1 MLHTMKRREVDRQR
15 KMRLLETSL
24 PGVMGKLSNDP
35 LSVPSAVALSAGLR
49 SSLVL
54 AVGLAGTLATGCAKH
69 PPPTPDQA
77 PPSTSASSPSASPA
91 PPSSAAPLASGA
103 TATSAVHDAG
113 ADGPEPPPGPML
125 GALFPQTPVMSDMDW
140 PVKDDPRHPE
150 KKRDHGAIRIGY
162 IRQGGKVAV
171 VPEAHPKQNC
181 PEGWYELV
189 DGGFVCGR
197 YATLDMNH
205 PRLRLAAH
213 PPYLDQPL
221 PYQYGYNITNG
232 TPLYRSLPS
241 REDRV
246 RLEPWLKPRPKVK
259 APPSPAAQAANGP
272 DAGLTP
278 TAIAVALAA
287 ANGNPADPLGVLE
300 SQDAGTPWYLRDFDG
315 GKPQITLDELRGE
328 EGGPISRRMVKGF
341 YLALDK
347 EVDTGTNKSVKWWR
361 TTAGLLAPYERIFVS
376 KPLTDFHGVWL
387 GQEPTKED
395 LDSQTAVTPDGGP
408 SPTPRPSK
416 KIDFPVAFILWG
428 HAHKYTLSED
438 KKKATATEGI
448 RRFAAVQLTGQD
460 ATVAGH
466 HYIETIDGWWMRESE
481 GTVAR
486 TTTPPK
492 DLAPNEKWVDVNL
505 KTETL
510 VAFEGDKPVFA
521 TLVSTGR
528 INDDDKEKD
537 HRTRPGTFRIREK
550 HVAATMD
557 GDVASDGPY
566 SIEDVPWIM
575 YFNGSIALHGA
586 FWHSNFGHVQSH
598 GCVNLAPADARTLFG
613 WTEPQLPKGWHG
625 VEATADKP
633 GTRVV
638 VHDPVESHPHWAE

>member
-1 MLHTMKRREVDRQR
+1 
-15 KMRLLETSL
+15 
-24 PGVMGKLSNDP
+24 MGKSTEH
-35 LSVPSAVALSAGLR
+35 VPETPAAPAVGTRMPRRALRPMSAVLVGSMATAALVA
-49 SSLVL
+49 
-54 AVGLAGTLATGCAKH
+54 CAKSPSPPDNASPSPSSSTAPSPTPATSGGAVAVAIH
-69 PPPTPDQA
+69 DAGVDAPPPT
-77 PPSTSASSPSASPA
+77 
-91 PPSSAAPLASGA
+91 
-103 TATSAVHDAG
+103 
-113 ADGPEPPPGPML
+113 ML

-140 PVKDDPRHPE
+140 PVHEDTRHPE
-150 KKRDHGAIRIGY
+150 RKVKEREHPSIRIGY

-181 PEGWYELV
+181 PEGWYELI

-213 PPYLDQPL
+213 PPYLDQAL

-232 TPLYRSLPS
+232 TPLYKSVPS
-241 REDRV
+241 REERV
-246 RLEPWLKPRPKVK
+246 KLEPWLHPHARPKPRPQ
-259 APPSPAAQAANGP
+259 PSASAATNDG
-272 DAGLTP
+272 DAGLMP
-278 TAIAVALAA
+278 TAVAVALST
-287 ANGNPADPLGVLE
+287 GGINPAEGQIE
-300 SQDAGTPWYLRDFDG
+300 DAGVPWYLRDYDG
-315 GKPQITLDELRGE
+315 GKPQITLDDLRE
-328 EGGPISRRMVKGF
+328 DSGGPILRRMVKGF

-361 TTAGLLAPYERIFVS
+361 STGGLLAPYERIYVA
-376 KPLTDFHGVWL
+376 KPITDFHGVWL
-387 GQEPTKED
+387 GQEPTPED
-395 LDSQTAVTPDGGP
+395 IEAQKPPTTDAGLTP
-408 SPTPRPSK
+408 SPRPGK
-416 KIDFPVAFILWG
+416 KIDFPVAFILMR
-428 HAHKYTLSED
+428 AHKYTLSD
-438 KKKATATEGI
+438 DHKKATASTDTV
-448 RRFAAVQLTGQD
+448 RRFTPVGLTGQD
-460 ATVAGH
+460 ATIAGH
-466 HYIETIDGWWMRESE
+466 HYVETTDGWWMRESD

-492 DLAPNEKWVDVNL
+492 DLLPNEKWIDVNL

-510 VAFEGDKPVFA
+510 VAFVGDKPVFA

-528 INDDDKEKD
+528 MNDEEKEKD
-537 HRTRPGTFRIREK
+537 HRTKPGTFRIREK

-586 FWHSNFGHVQSH
+586 FWHGNFGHVQSH
-598 GCVNLAPADARTLFG
+598 GCVNLSPTDARTLFG
-613 WTEPQLPKGWHG
+613 WTEPQLPTGWHG

-638 VHDPVESHPHWAE
+638 VHDPPESHPKWATQ